1 MTLCKHRSDE
11 EDSGFAF
18 PAGSL
23 YACRDF
29 RALQRGEPAEPEKKL
44 MLAML
49 EDALR
54 CREKYRDAKDRRGK
68 KLFREA
74 EEWLLSETED
84 WIFSIGNVCEAL
96 GLNPAYIRKYALHE
110 VKKHVEIAASNREI
124 GEQSRRRGIRTRAV
138 LNNGRLMGFA
148 GMTAQS

>member
-1 MTLCKHRSDE
+1 
-11 EDSGFAF
+11 
-18 PAGSL
+18 
-23 YACRDF
+23 
-29 RALQRGEPAEPEKKL
+29 

-84 WIFSIGNVCEAL
+84 WIFSL
-96 GLNPAYIRKYALHE
+96 GKCLRGAGIESRAYLQMHAPGVEKTIRDA
-110 VKKHVEIAASNREI
+110 VEKERFP
-124 GEQSRRRGIRTRAV
+124 GRTRS
-138 LNNGRLMGFA
+138 R
-148 GMTAQS
+148 